1 MTPFIGILD
10 ASPIFLLIST
20 YIYQKHDIP
29 IVKLNNVTTTG
40 APAPP
45 SPIISPGR
53 PSIDLMDTAVSPS
66 DSDAS
71 QSELP
76 STAPLYERAF
86 GKDPTQF
93 DDPTIYDIRELRDD
107 MSLEE
112 KKEILNVAY
121 WPESDLHDLTAGEP
135 PDCDFSNAKPASQ
148 VNFSTFQTYV
158 EPFIRPFTEED
169 VAFLKERGDR
179 LTPYVIPQRGPRGYK
194 EVWASEDGMDGVAPP
209 RKQESDPN
217 EARGSMEDM
226 NDDTAE
232 TDEISMG
239 PIMNRLL
246 SIIRPA
252 PNPTPPKKE
261 PLEDADGDTT
271 MLNGDLDN
279 NNPNPQQDQQ
289 AHAGATATEEQK
301 PTTYLPPDAP
311 RPTNLNQADYDT
323 IEARAIQ
330 ELRHIGFLG
339 PNDVADFATHN
350 DDEVAAR
357 LRTLQHELRRISRV
371 NNVRKARVLELTEER
386 MAMQEYAN
394 IADDLDNQ
402 VNAAYLKRN
411 RSLAKPGSKKGSTA
425 GRPGGGMPKGIAGAG
440 GAGGRGVSDGV
451 RALMQKRRDWIEMV
465 GPVVG
470 FGRPPIPG
478 DGETIFDE
486 AGLKRFE
493 RVEREAEAGEVEGD

>member
-1 MTPFIGILD
+1 
-10 ASPIFLLIST
+10 
-20 YIYQKHDIP
+20 
-29 IVKLNNVTTTG
+29 
-40 APAPP
+40 
-45 SPIISPGR
+45 
-53 PSIDLMDTAVSPS
+53 MDTAASPS

-71 QSELP
+71 QAEPHSI
-76 STAPLYERAF
+76 APLYERAF

-93 DDPTIYDIRELRDD
+93 DDPTIYDIRELRED
-107 MSLEE
+107 MTLEE

-121 WPESDLHDLTAGEP
+121 WPESDLRDLTAGEP
-135 PDCDFSNAKPASQ
+135 PDQDFSNAKPAAQAS
-148 VNFSTFQTYV
+148 FSAFQTYV

-179 LTPYVIPQRGPRGYK
+179 LTPYVIPQRGLRGYK

-217 EARGSMEDM
+217 ETRGSMDEM

-232 TDEISMG
+232 TDEVSMG

-252 PNPTPPKKE
+252 PNSSKKE
-261 PLEDADGDTT
+261 PKEDADADTT
-271 MLNGDLDN
+271 MVNGDADT
-279 NNPNPQQDQQ
+279 QDQ
-289 AHAGATATEEQK
+289 AHPGAASEEQK

-311 RPTNLNQADYDT
+311 RPPNLTQADYET
-323 IEARAIQ
+323 IEQRAIQ

-339 PNDVADFATHN
+339 PNDMPDFATHN

-371 NNVRKARVLELTEER
+371 NNIRKARVLELTEER
-386 MAMQEYAN
+386 MAMQEYSN

-411 RSLAKPGSKKGSTA
+411 RSLAKPGSKKG
-425 GRPGGGMPKGIAGAG
+425 GGGASQNRPTLKGVAGAAG
-440 GAGGRGVSDGV
+440 GGRGVSDGV

-478 DGETIFDE
+478 DEETIFDE
-486 AGLKRFE
+486 AGLRRLE
-493 RVEREAEAGEVEGD
+493 RGEREAEAGEGEGD